1 MMKKEKVDRIERVFR
16 ETFLADSA
24 MPAVPPQWRR
34 ATMDE
39 IRMAAASGQNG
50 GAYWLSLRQERILWR
65 SAWAALAVV
74 ILIFTTYFTFN
85 SDLWDADFASFA
97 IVDMEGY

>member
-16 ETFLADSA
+16 EAFLTDSA
-24 MPAVPPQWRR
+24 VSAVPPQWRC

-39 IRMAAASGQNG
+39 IRMAAVSGRRG

-74 ILIFTTYFTFN
+74 TMIFTTYFTLN
-85 SDLWDADFASFA
+85 SDLWDSDFASFA